1 LKYAVANPEV
11 ITNMY
16 SAFLEPGDCEVFTKS
31 AWFYVGSV
39 ESLRP
44 VGLVVCGKSV
54 DGFTFT
60 TMIFEVCLPV
70 SV

>member
-1 LKYAVANPEV
+1 
-11 ITNMY
+11 MY
-16 SAFLEPGDCEVFTKS
+16 LALLEPGDSEVFTKS
-31 AWFYVGSV
+31 AWLYVGPV

-44 VGLVVCGKSV
+44 VGIVVCGKSV
-54 DGFTFT
+54 DGLTFT